1 MIRVGEFTAQVD
13 EKRKQFWLETLSL
26 KQKLQWVDFTSEQL
40 ADPVALL
47 KTNLVEG
54 VIVPTQISEQLIA
67 ASTKI
72 PTEVREAGLVD
83 AVVRLQSIL
92 WIRSY
97 LRSALHQLII
107 SHAPKLDTH
116 SIVYVTGSDAQA
128 RMAAVVAI
136 RMGFQKIVLISE
148 NFEEAQKIVG
158 ELAKNFF
165 SLDLRVLR
173 ETELTLQPNNG
184 SLLLNTLGSDTGG
197 IVFEDLTYLNFL
209 RKDGLVVDLPL
220 GPTPQAAAQ
229 NPLLE
234 EATHVGI
241 RRLSGAEIWGLRDF
255 LFLQELGA
263 IQISASQYHT
273 QWMTFLSEEKQT

>member
-1 MIRVGEFTAQVD
+1 MIRVGEFASNVD
-13 EKRKQFWLETLSL
+13 ERRKRFWLEKLQL
-26 KQKLQWVDFTSEQL
+26 KLQWVDFSKEQL

-47 KTNLVEG
+47 KTSLVEG
-54 VIVPTQISEQLIA
+54 VLVPTVFSEPLLG

-72 PTEVREAGLVD
+72 PTEVRECGLVD

-97 LRSALHQLII
+97 LRSALHQLIL

-128 RMAAVVAI
+128 RLCAVVAI

-148 NFEEAQKIVG
+148 NYEEAQKIVL
-158 ELAKNFF
+158 ELTKNFF
-165 SLDLRVLR
+165 SLDFRVLR
-173 ETELTLQPNNG
+173 ETQLTLQPNNG
-184 SLLLNTLGSDTGG
+184 SLLLNTLPADTGG

-209 RKDGLVVDLPL
+209 RKDGLVVDLPFA
-220 GPTPQAAAQ
+220 PAIQ

-234 EATHVGI
+234 EATHVGV
-241 RRLSGAEIWGLRDF
+241 RRLAGTEIWGLRDF

-263 IQISASQYHT
+263 IQISATKYHDLWT
-273 QWMTFLSEEKQT
+273 AFLSEEKQT